1 MKFLNIALLLVSVF
15 SFIIISFLIY
25 PARMNIQYY
34 IYSVSWGIFL
44 ITLNWYVS
52 TYVMVRLQKKYKST
66 SFGVLPSL
74 HLIIFIYSISS
85 MLLVIIGWISGNLKI
100 LPMWHWLLQTVFFA
114 ISSIIVIITLMAIKT
129 AGIDS
134 NLELINKNYMINLII
149 QKQSLSLSNSSS
161 LKYEIQTLINTI
173 KYFIPNEN
181 LIKDK
186 NYYNKFVNEIKNLNF
201 QSTPIIELKEKINDL
216 ISMGRALK

>member
-1 MKFLNIALLLVSVF
+1 MKILNIALLLVSVF
-15 SFIIISFLIY
+15 SFMIISFLIY
-25 PARMNIQYY
+25 PARMNMHHY

-52 TYVMVRLQKKYKST
+52 TYVMVRLQKKYEST

-100 LPMWHWLLQTVFFA
+100 LPMWHWFLQTVFFA

-129 AGIDS
+129 ANIDS
-134 NLELINKNYMINLII
+134 NLGLINKNYMINLII

-161 LKYEIQTLINTI
+161 LKFEIQTLLNTI
-173 KYFIPNEN
+173 KFFIPNEN
-181 LIKDK
+181 SIKNK
-186 NYYNKFVNEIKNLNF
+186 NYYNKFVNEIENLNF

-216 ISMGRALK
+216 IIMGRALK